1 MKRKAAM
8 AMFSVF
14 VAIFMALGEGYG
26 AASAAGERQASNHT
40 LALKLTRLERLLV
53 ASGPSAQTN
62 AIILRAQIVA
72 DQSSTIRGRTGRLL
86 AIEAANAVVRFLG
99 LGEKV
104 RQTIA
109 EQLAAG
115 KQINWIALAGIK
127 RTQNAMELRA
137 RTLIRQARA
146 YLL

>member
-1 MKRKAAM
+1 MSM
-8 AMFSVF
+8 LSVSA
-14 VAIFMALGEGYG
+14 VMSMALGGGYG

-40 LALKLTRLERLLV
+40 LALKLTRLERLLG
-53 ASGPSAQTN
+53 ASGSSAQTN

-72 DQSSTIRGRTGRLL
+72 DQASTTRGRTGRLL
-86 AIEAANAVVRFLG
+86 AIEAANAVVRFHG

-104 RQTIA
+104 RETIA
-109 EQLAAG
+109 GQLASG
-115 KQINWIALAGIK
+115 KQINFIALAGVVHAQDAIG
-127 RTQNAMELRA
+127 LRA

>member
-1 MKRKAAM
+1 MKHRTTLTA
-8 AMFSVF
+8 FSVV
-14 VAIFMALGEGYG
+14 VATVVGLGGDYG
-26 AASAAGERQASNHT
+26 AASAAGEQQGTNRT
-40 LALKLTRLERLLV
+40 LALKLTQLERLLV

-72 DQSSTIRGRTGRLL
+72 DQASTTRGRTGRLL
-86 AIEAANAVVRFLG
+86 AVEAANAVVRFLG

-104 RQTIA
+104 KQTLA
-109 EQLAAG
+109 EQLASG
-115 KQINWIALAGIK
+115 KQISWIALAGIK
-127 RTQNAMELRA
+127 RAQNAMGLRA